1 MSKQLEE
8 PISDD
13 SLVDDIHYKIYKCN
27 EKLNEHRQELN
38 TTEKCVKENEKRILL
53 QAEASSHNL
62 NLIKDQVNAF
72 YNNQTTILQQTQT
85 IEKQGL
91 QIAINDA
98 NIQEQIAKKTILE
111 QNINIYSAKLQE
123 QVTKSTIYEQQIA
136 VYSTKIQEQI
146 TQLAVLQQQVTFY
159 SAKLQEQMSQ
169 VSGLEQQIQYN
180 NQILSAFYANFVPY
194 SE

>member
-8 PISDD
+8 PLSDD
-13 SLVDDIHYKIYKCN
+13 PLVDDIHYKIYKCN
-27 EKLNEHRQELN
+27 EKLNEQRQELN
-38 TTEKCVKENEKRILL
+38 TTEKCVKENEKRIIL
-53 QAEASSHNL
+53 QSEASIHNL

-72 YNNQTTILQQTQT
+72 YNNQTIILQQIHT

-91 QIAINDA
+91 QIAINNA
-98 NIQEQIAKKTILE
+98 NIQDQIAKKAVLE
-111 QNINIYSAKLQE
+111 QNVNMYTAKLQE

-136 VYSTKIQEQI
+136 VYSTKIQEQL

-159 SAKLQEQMSQ
+159 SAKLQEQMTQ